1 MILDDRSFRRRL
13 IDEEEREREEEG
25 FTPDGSFVRNR
36 NYVGNGFLW
45 ATESRT
51 VGALLS
57 GRRQCRSQRACIVE
71 NCRRRQG
78 DARASGAK
86 TSPVDRR
93 IGTAPSDRI
102 QPRRIHSRRRRRRR
116 GEGKESR
123 RTTLRR
129 RRRRRPG
136 VNDSLPVGNNQTTSA
151 CVPATVQLTPPPPPN
166 SPPALIHGV
175 GGGD

>member
-13 IDEEEREREEEG
+13 IDEEEERKEERVEEGEEEG

-102 QPRRIHSRRRRRRR
+102 QPRRIHSRRRRR

-123 RTTLRR
+123 RTTLL

-151 CVPATVQLTPPPPPN
+151 CVPPSN
-166 SPPALIHGV
+166 
-175 GGGD
+175 

>member
-102 QPRRIHSRRRRRRR
+102 QPRRIHSRRRRRR